1 MEQLVSGMAAITETT
16 ISERGSRISVADTLD
31 HARRALSAHR
41 EWLQGRLQADDGVE
55 AETASNT
62 TDATREHWKVTDVE
76 EDEEDEELEPH
87 EQPRTTAPPTFMGQW
102 EKKKNSCRVAPAP
115 FLEVLA
121 EEEEKDISAGL
132 AWATGSR
139 ELCNGE
145 SKEKKPGEESPQEP
159 PSSKR
164 PKTRWASRAAVFPA
178 SSEPSSDTGSTPFHL
193 FTSTPTTTAPAAPPE
208 PLFSPSLTLHN
219 PLAAW
224 GSLSSLDNYME
235 SLDPAKPAREQG
247 AEQMQ
252 TAALQVSTSTE
263 SSLATQESNTANSCV
278 SEGQNPNSDSLP
290 LVPNERAKEM
300 GGAQNTAEIL
310 ETSSPDEADPVEQEN
325 DRAEM
330 VDISVLQSESTAT
343 ILAVGPAPRDKQ
355 SSYEIHQVTKLEE
368 AGRGVRLV
376 ELRERSP
383 AELESVS
390 DLRITP
396 GHRAAAKPPTVS
408 ETGVVEDV
416 LPYQKEDS
424 ESPGGATGPGAQ
436 QTTKSDSVLSDDEV
450 FEPQPAEPLLTQPQ
464 RVAES
469 ENKALSTRD
478 PSNTNENT
486 KIKHSSTAS
495 ISDTAEKVKVPE
507 RKGEGSILQA
517 NGGDLSFQPRVTST
531 PAAGGTLEGE
541 RVGEGGTDNRKLI
554 LEKLKLPPLKEN
566 SENLAGHSVW

>member
-1 MEQLVSGMAAITETT
+1 MEQLVSGMAGITETT

-41 EWLQGRLQADDGVE
+41 EWLQERLSANDGVV
-55 AETASNT
+55 AETASKT
-62 TDATREHWKVTDVE
+62 TEATREHWKVTDVE
-76 EDEEDEELEPH
+76 EDEENEELEPH

-102 EKKKNSCRVAPAP
+102 EKRKNSCRVAPAP

-145 SKEKKPGEESPQEP
+145 SKEKKPGGEESPQEL

-178 SSEPSSDTGSTPFHL
+178 SSDPCSDTGPTPFHL
-193 FTSTPTTTAPAAPPE
+193 FTSTPTTTTPAAPSE

-235 SLDPAKPAREQG
+235 SLEPEKPAREQG
-247 AEQMQ
+247 VEQMQ
-252 TAALQVSTSTE
+252 TAEVQVSASTE

-290 LVPNERAKEM
+290 LVPNQRAKEM

-310 ETSSPDEADPVEQEN
+310 ETASPDEADPVEQEKH
-325 DRAEM
+325 RAEM
-330 VDISVLQSESTAT
+330 VDISALQSESTAT

-396 GHRAAAKPPTVS
+396 GHRVAAKPPTVS
-408 ETGVVEDV
+408 ETGAVEDV

-424 ESPGGATGPGAQ
+424 ESIGGATGPGAQ
-436 QTTKSDSVLSDDEV
+436 QTTKSDSDDEV
-450 FEPQPAEPLLTQPQ
+450 FEPQPPAPLLTQPQ
-464 RVAES
+464 RVTES
-469 ENKALSTRD
+469 ENQTLSTRD
-478 PSNTNENT
+478 PPNTNENM
-486 KIKHSSTAS
+486 KIKHSSAVS

-507 RKGEGSILQA
+507 RTGERSILQA
-517 NGGDLSFQPRVTST
+517 NCGDLSFQPRVTST

>member
-1 MEQLVSGMAAITETT
+1 MAAITETT

-31 HARRALSAHR
+31 HARRALSSHR
-41 EWLQGRLQADDGVE
+41 EWLQGRLSANDGVV
-55 AETASNT
+55 AETASKT
-62 TDATREHWKVTDVE
+62 TEATREHWKVTDVE
-76 EDEEDEELEPH
+76 EDEENEELEPH

-102 EKKKNSCRVAPAP
+102 ERRKNSTRVAPAP

-132 AWATGSR
+132 ARATGSR

-145 SKEKKPGEESPQEP
+145 SKEKKPGGEESPQEP

-178 SSEPSSDTGSTPFHL
+178 SFDPCSDTGPTPFHL

-208 PLFSPSLTLHN
+208 PLFSPSLTVHN

-235 SLDPAKPAREQG
+235 SLEPPAREQG
-247 AEQMQ
+247 AQQMQ
-252 TAALQVSTSTE
+252 TEELQVSTSTE

-278 SEGQNPNSDSLP
+278 SEGQNPKSDSLP
-290 LVPNERAKEM
+290 LVPKEK
-300 GGAQNTAEIL
+300 GGAQNTTEIL
-310 ETSSPDEADPVEQEN
+310 ETSSPDEADLIEEEK

-376 ELRERSP
+376 EVRERSP

-396 GHRAAAKPPTVS
+396 GHRVAAKPPTVS
-408 ETGVVEDV
+408 ETGAVEDV

-424 ESPGGATGPGAQ
+424 ESTGGATGPGAQ
-436 QTTKSDSVLSDDEV
+436 QTTKSDSDDDEV
-450 FEPQPAEPLLTQPQ
+450 FEPQPAAPLLTQPQ

-469 ENKALSTRD
+469 ESQTLSIRD

-486 KIKHSSTAS
+486 KIKHSSAVS

-507 RKGEGSILQA
+507 RKGEESILLA

-531 PAAGGTLEGE
+531 PAAGGTLERE
-541 RVGEGGTDNRKLI
+541 RVGGGGTDNRKLI
-554 LEKLKLPPLKEN
+554 LERLNLPPLKEN
-566 SENLAGHSVW
+566 SETLTSHSVW